1 MNFGLRTEDLDY
13 IRAVLSRFPEIE
25 KAAIFGSRAKGT
37 FKPGSDVDLAVWG
50 NGINLTMIASVHALL
65 EEEGPLPYFF
75 DVVDYTH
82 LEHTA
87 LREQINQTGKVIF
100 GRAAFRM
107 DEA

>member
-1 MNFGLRTEDLDY
+1 MNFGLRTEDVDY
-13 IRAVLSRFPEIE
+13 IKAVLSQFPEIE
-25 KAAIFGSRAKGT
+25 KAVIFGSRAKGK

-50 NGINLTMIASVHALL
+50 NGIDLTTIARVHALL

-87 LREQINQTGKVIF
+87 LREQIDRTGKAIF
-100 GRAAFRM
+100 GRVAAKM
-107 DEA
+107 AEE

>member
-1 MNFGLRTEDLDY
+1 MKFGLRTEDLDY
-13 IRAVLSRFPEIE
+13 IKTVLSQFPEIE

-37 FKPGSDVDLAVWG
+37 FKPGSDIDLAVWG
-50 NGINLTMIASVHALL
+50 DDIDLTTIARLHALL

-82 LEHTA
+82 LGHPA
-87 LREQINQTGKVIF
+87 LREQIDRTGKAIF